1 LRQRAAIVD
10 WTKGINAAKPRL
22 SELAVPVL
30 VANGVDDVM
39 VPAENSFVIA
49 RNAPDAK
56 LVLYPRSGHAFL
68 FQYAD
73 AFRRRS

>member
-1 LRQRAAIVD
+1 
-10 WTKGINAAKPRL
+10 
-22 SELAVPVL
+22 VPVL

-56 LVLYPRSGHAFL
+56 LVLYPRSGHAYL